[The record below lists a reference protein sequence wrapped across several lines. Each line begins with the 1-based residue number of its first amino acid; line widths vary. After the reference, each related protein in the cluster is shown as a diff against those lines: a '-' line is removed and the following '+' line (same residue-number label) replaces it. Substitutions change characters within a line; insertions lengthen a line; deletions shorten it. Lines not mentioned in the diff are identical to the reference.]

1 MKIAVCGK
9 GGCGKSTVTSLLA
22 KALARRG
29 KEILVIDSDESNYGL
44 HRQLGMKLPRDF
56 TDYFGGK
63 QNVLNDMTLS
73 KFTHQ
78 FFEKTWTIDDIPE
91 DYYSLKDG
99 VKLMSS
105 GKIHLAN
112 EGCSCAMGTVMT
124 QFIQNLRLTEDQF
137 ALMDM
142 EAGIEHFGRGIDNG
156 VDLILIIIDPS
167 YESLQLSKKIGELS
181 ESIRKP
187 FYYVLNK
194 VTKENKEMSE
204 LFAVEK
210 LEMENEYTTFATQYD
225 ELQIQINNDSL
236 REKLESEKLKTQ
248 RLLEE
253 LRQVKTSNA
262 AEIMRLKKEL
272 KTVRAVLRTY
282 VIQIDSLNKLNQA
295 LAEENQEVKQK
306 YTQATRQINNLSQEK
321 KI

>member
-1 MKIAVCGK
+1 
-9 GGCGKSTVTSLLA
+9 
-22 KALARRG
+22 
-29 KEILVIDSDESNYGL
+29 
-44 HRQLGMKLPRDF
+44 MKLPRDF

-63 QNVLNDMTLS
+63 QNVLNDMMLS

-78 FFEKTWTIDDIPE
+78 FFEETWTIDDIPE

-99 VKLMSS
+99 VKLMTS
-105 GKIHLAN
+105 GKIHQAN

-194 VTKENKEMSE
+194 VTKEKDRKS
-204 LFAVEK
+204 V
-210 LEMENEYTTFATQYD
+210 
-225 ELQIQINNDSL
+225 
-236 REKLESEKLKTQ
+236 
-248 RLLEE
+248 
-253 LRQVKTSNA
+253 V
-262 AEIMRLKKEL
+262 
-272 KTVRAVLRTY
+272 
-282 VIQIDSLNKLNQA
+282 
-295 LAEENQEVKQK
+295 
-306 YTQATRQINNLSQEK
+306 
-321 KI
+321 

>member
-63 QNVLNDMTLS
+63 QNVLNDMMLS

-78 FFEKTWTIDDIPE
+78 FFEETWTIDDIPE

-105 GKIHLAN
+105 GKIHQAN

-142 EAGIEHFGRGIDNG
+142 EAGIEHF
-156 VDLILIIIDPS
+156 
-167 YESLQLSKKIGELS
+167 KKIGELS

-194 VTKENKEMSE
+194 VTKENQEMMYEAVWNSSRVAVSLGADPGIMGEGLMGKE
-204 LFAVEK
+204 L
-210 LEMENEYTTFATQYD
+210 
-225 ELQIQINNDSL
+225 
-236 REKLESEKLKTQ
+236 SEKPDAIENLTEF
-248 RLLEE
+248 LL
-253 LRQVKTSNA
+253 S
-262 AEIMRLKKEL
+262 I
-272 KTVRAVLRTY
+272 
-282 VIQIDSLNKLNQA
+282 
-295 LAEENQEVKQK
+295 
-306 YTQATRQINNLSQEK
+306 
-321 KI
+321 

>member
-1 MKIAVCGK
+1 MVICNAYYLEKRKGVKIEMKIAVCGK

-63 QNVLNDMTLS
+63 QNVLNDMMLS

-78 FFEKTWTIDDIPE
+78 FFEETWTIDDIPE

-99 VKLMSS
+99 VKLMTS
-105 GKIHLAN
+105 GKIHQAN

-142 EAGIEHFGRGIDNG
+142 EAGIEHFGRGI
-156 VDLILIIIDPS
+156 VAVSLSADPS
-167 YESLQLSKKIGELS
+167 IMGEGLMGKELS
-181 ESIRKP
+181 EKPDAIENLTEFLLSI
-187 FYYVLNK
+187 
-194 VTKENKEMSE
+194 
-204 LFAVEK
+204 
-210 LEMENEYTTFATQYD
+210 
-225 ELQIQINNDSL
+225 
-236 REKLESEKLKTQ
+236 
-248 RLLEE
+248 
-253 LRQVKTSNA
+253 
-262 AEIMRLKKEL
+262 
-272 KTVRAVLRTY
+272 
-282 VIQIDSLNKLNQA
+282 
-295 LAEENQEVKQK
+295 
-306 YTQATRQINNLSQEK
+306 
-321 KI
+321 

>member
-1 MKIAVCGK
+1 M
-9 GGCGKSTVTSLLA
+9 
-22 KALARRG
+22 
-29 KEILVIDSDESNYGL
+29 
-44 HRQLGMKLPRDF
+44 M
-56 TDYFGGK
+56 
-63 QNVLNDMTLS
+63 LS

-78 FFEKTWTIDDIPE
+78 FFEETWTIDDIPE

-99 VKLMSS
+99 VKLMTS
-105 GKIHLAN
+105 GKIHQAN

-194 VTKENKEMSE
+194 VTKRESG
-204 LFAVEK
+204 
-210 LEMENEYTTFATQYD
+210 
-225 ELQIQINNDSL
+225 ND
-236 REKLESEKLKTQ
+236 
-248 RLLEE
+248 
-253 LRQVKTSNA
+253 V
-262 AEIMRLKKEL
+262 
-272 KTVRAVLRTY
+272 
-282 VIQIDSLNKLNQA
+282 
-295 LAEENQEVKQK
+295 
-306 YTQATRQINNLSQEK
+306 
-321 KI
+321 

>member
-63 QNVLNDMTLS
+63 QNVLNDMMLS

-78 FFEKTWTIDDIPE
+78 FFEETWTIDDIPE

-99 VKLMSS
+99 VKLMTS
-105 GKIHLAN
+105 GKIHQAN

-181 ESIRKP
+181 ESIQKHLVRFDIFDIVKQTGQVDRKEIREHWENAKLS
-187 FYYVLNK
+187 FWEQRKCMKKVMNMEKVLGEWFVVFQNAVSYLAEK
-194 VTKENKEMSE
+194 GVMNQSPLVQSDYE
-204 LFAVEK
+204 LF
-210 LEMENEYTTFATQYD
+210 
-225 ELQIQINNDSL
+225 SC
-236 REKLESEKLKTQ
+236 ESKNLGKKLK
-248 RLLEE
+248 RYCEIL
-253 LRQVKTSNA
+253 SNA
-262 AEIMRLKKEL
+262 SDYIMG
-272 KTVRAVLRTY
+272 
-282 VIQIDSLNKLNQA
+282 
-295 LAEENQEVKQK
+295 EEK
-306 YTQATRQINNLSQEK
+306 
-321 KI
+321 

>member
-63 QNVLNDMTLS
+63 QNVLNDMMLS

-78 FFEKTWTIDDIPE
+78 FFEETWTIDDIPE

-105 GKIHLAN
+105 GKIHQAN

-142 EAGIEHFGRGIDNG
+142 EAGIEHF
-156 VDLILIIIDPS
+156 
-167 YESLQLSKKIGELS
+167 KKIGELS

-187 FYYVLNK
+187 FYYDLNK
-194 VTKENKEMSE
+194 VTKENQEMMYEAVWNSSRVAVSLGADPSIMGEGLMGKE
-204 LFAVEK
+204 L
-210 LEMENEYTTFATQYD
+210 
-225 ELQIQINNDSL
+225 
-236 REKLESEKLKTQ
+236 SEKPDAIENLTEF
-248 RLLEE
+248 LL
-253 LRQVKTSNA
+253 S
-262 AEIMRLKKEL
+262 I
-272 KTVRAVLRTY
+272 
-282 VIQIDSLNKLNQA
+282 
-295 LAEENQEVKQK
+295 
-306 YTQATRQINNLSQEK
+306 
-321 KI
+321 

>member
-63 QNVLNDMTLS
+63 QNVLNDMMLS

-78 FFEKTWTIDDIPE
+78 FFEETWTIDDIPE

-105 GKIHLAN
+105 GKIHQAN

-142 EAGIEHFGRGIDNG
+142 EAGIEHF
-156 VDLILIIIDPS
+156 
-167 YESLQLSKKIGELS
+167 KKIGELS

-194 VTKENKEMSE
+194 VTKENQEMMYEAVWNSSRVAVSLGADPSIMGEGLMGKE
-204 LFAVEK
+204 L
-210 LEMENEYTTFATQYD
+210 
-225 ELQIQINNDSL
+225 
-236 REKLESEKLKTQ
+236 SEKPDAIENLTEF
-248 RLLEE
+248 LL
-253 LRQVKTSNA
+253 S
-262 AEIMRLKKEL
+262 I
-272 KTVRAVLRTY
+272 
-282 VIQIDSLNKLNQA
+282 
-295 LAEENQEVKQK
+295 
-306 YTQATRQINNLSQEK
+306 
-321 KI
+321 

>member
-1 MKIAVCGK
+1 MVICNAYYLEKRKGVNIEMKIAVCGK

-63 QNVLNDMTLS
+63 QNVLNDMMLS

-78 FFEKTWTIDDIPE
+78 FFEETWTIDDIPE

-99 VKLMSS
+99 VKLMTS
-105 GKIHLAN
+105 GKIHQAN

-142 EAGIEHFGRGIDNG
+142 EAGLEHFGRGIDNG

-194 VTKENKEMSE
+194 VTKENQEMMYEAVWNSSRVAVSLSADPGIMGEGLIGKE
-204 LFAVEK
+204 L
-210 LEMENEYTTFATQYD
+210 
-225 ELQIQINNDSL
+225 
-236 REKLESEKLKTQ
+236 SEKPDAIENLTEF
-248 RLLEE
+248 LL
-253 LRQVKTSNA
+253 S
-262 AEIMRLKKEL
+262 I
-272 KTVRAVLRTY
+272 
-282 VIQIDSLNKLNQA
+282 
-295 LAEENQEVKQK
+295 
-306 YTQATRQINNLSQEK
+306 
-321 KI
+321 

>member
-63 QNVLNDMTLS
+63 QNVLNDMMLS

-78 FFEKTWTIDDIPE
+78 FFEETWTIDDIPE

-99 VKLMSS
+99 
-105 GKIHLAN
+105 

-194 VTKENKEMSE
+194 VTKENQEMMYEAVWNSSRVAASLSADSSIMGEGLMGKE
-204 LFAVEK
+204 L
-210 LEMENEYTTFATQYD
+210 
-225 ELQIQINNDSL
+225 
-236 REKLESEKLKTQ
+236 SEKPDAIENLTEF
-248 RLLEE
+248 LL
-253 LRQVKTSNA
+253 S
-262 AEIMRLKKEL
+262 I
-272 KTVRAVLRTY
+272 
-282 VIQIDSLNKLNQA
+282 
-295 LAEENQEVKQK
+295 
-306 YTQATRQINNLSQEK
+306 
-321 KI
+321 

>member
-44 HRQLGMKLPRDF
+44 HRQLGMNLPRDF

-63 QNVLNDMTLS
+63 QNVLNDMMLS

-78 FFEKTWTIDDIPE
+78 FFEETWTIDDIPE

-105 GKIHLAN
+105 GKIHQAN

-142 EAGIEHFGRGIDNG
+142 EAGIEHF
-156 VDLILIIIDPS
+156 
-167 YESLQLSKKIGELS
+167 KKIGELS

-194 VTKENKEMSE
+194 VTKENQEMMYEAVWNSSRVAVSLGADPSIMGEGLMGKE
-204 LFAVEK
+204 L
-210 LEMENEYTTFATQYD
+210 
-225 ELQIQINNDSL
+225 
-236 REKLESEKLKTQ
+236 SEKPDAIENLTEF
-248 RLLEE
+248 LL
-253 LRQVKTSNA
+253 S
-262 AEIMRLKKEL
+262 I
-272 KTVRAVLRTY
+272 
-282 VIQIDSLNKLNQA
+282 
-295 LAEENQEVKQK
+295 
-306 YTQATRQINNLSQEK
+306 
-321 KI
+321 